1 MHPTR
6 YVSTYHMMTKDYRGC
21 AQSPHSR
28 NSPSTD
34 DKNLEGCFPG
44 PSTSPQIHETPR
56 QESAGRLFCIT
67 GARDRSRSREH
78 HGHSVLETYFQ
89 KLSEK
94 AISPHRATPGSVGY
108 GLFTPIDF
116 LIQPNEQKTIF
127 IDLAVMPPEGYYAQ
141 LMSKLGLTVLYK
153 LEVKAGVIDPDF
165 TGNIGVVLKNNSDQ
179 LIECVV
185 GKQIAQLLFIKVATP
200 ILIQMTSLVKTER
213 GEYGFGV
220 HTN

>member
-1 MHPTR
+1 
-6 YVSTYHMMTKDYRGC
+6 MMTKDYQGC

-28 NSPSTD
+28 NSPSTN

-67 GARDRSRSREH
+67 GAQDCLRSREC

-94 AISPHRATPGSVGY
+94 AISPHQATAGSVGFD
-108 GLFTPIDF
+108 LFTPVDL
-116 LIQPNEQKTIF
+116 LIQPNEQKTVF
-127 IDLAVMPPEGYYAQ
+127 IDLAVMPPEGYYTQ
-141 LMSKLGLTVLYK
+141 LMSKSGLTVWYE
-153 LEVKAGVIDPDF
+153 LEVRAGVIDPDF

-179 LIECVV
+179 LIKCVV

-200 ILIQMTSLVKTER
+200 MLVQVTSLVKTER
-213 GEYGFGV
+213 GKYGFRA